1 MTERSLLKS
10 ESEFYLLTNG
20 RCNSVCT
27 EMSSLKV
34 MPASSKVMPASEPK
48 PGKIYATME
57 QKKTLMAIYEADNYP
72 DSSMLE
78 QVVENEDRVIS
89 KIRIQPLITMFYVS
103 KFAQTYRVQLCVGFP
118 RAWLQSR
125 LGKAMVHV
133 HQVGTFF
140 KNIEETLGKK
150 LREQISSGK

>member
-1 MTERSLLKS
+1 MKLW
-10 ESEFYLLTNG
+10 
-20 RCNSVCT
+20 NSVCT

-78 QVVENEDRVIS
+78 QVVGNEDGVIS
-89 KIRIQPLITMFYVS
+89 RIRIQPIITMFYVS
-103 KFAQTYRVQLCVGFP
+103 KIAQTNRVQLCVGFP

-133 HQVGTFF
+133 HQVGIFLRILR
-140 KNIEETLGKK
+140 KSLGKK
-150 LREQISSGK
+150 LRKQISSGK